1 MEFNRQN
8 ATVKSSVSDAQVIDQ
23 GLRSYM
29 LKVYNYMASGVFL
42 TGVVS
47 LLLFRLSGGY
57 DIQVTSSGISGLTGI
72 GQALFASPL
81 MWVVMLA
88 PLGIVFYMSFGINK
102 MSSSKAQTTF
112 WIFAGLMGLSLSSIL
127 LVYTGLSVT
136 RVFFITS
143 ATFGAMS
150 IYGYTTKRDLT
161 KFGSFLMMG
170 LIGIII
176 ASLVNIF
183 LKSSMMYFV
192 ISILGVLIFV
202 GLTAYDTQKIKNM
215 YVASDSG
222 ELMGKKAIMGALT
235 LYLDFINLFI
245 MLLRLFGQR
254 R

>member
-1 MEFNRQN
+1 MEFNKENILNKVKAAQRT
-8 ATVKSSVSDAQVIDQ
+8 TVVMDE
-23 GLRSYM
+23 GLRAYM
-29 LKVYNYMASGVFL
+29 LKVYNYMA
-42 TGVVS
+42 TGV
-47 LLLFRLSGGY
+47 L
-57 DIQVTSSGISGLTGI
+57 LTGI
-72 GQALFASPL
+72 IALISFKMSVVTDASGVITGFTSFGNTL
-81 MWVVMLA
+81 FFSGLKWIVMLA

-102 MSSSKAQTTF
+102 MSSSKAQTVF
-112 WIFAGLMGLSLSSIL
+112 WIFAALMGLSLSWIL
-127 LVYTGLSVT
+127 LVYTGVSVA

-143 ATFGAMS
+143 ATFGTMS

-161 KFGSFLMMG
+161 KLGSFLFMG

-183 LKSSMMYFV
+183 LKSSMMYFI

-215 YVASDSG
+215 YSASDTG
-222 ELMGKKAIMGALT
+222 ELIGKKAIMGALT

>member
-1 MEFNRQN
+1 MEFNRDN
-8 ATVKSSVSDAQVIDQ
+8 ILNKTATTKKTVVMDE
-23 GLRSYM
+23 GLRAYM
-29 LKVYNYMASGVFL
+29 LKVYNYMATGVLL
-42 TGVVS
+42 TGVVA
-47 LLLFRLSGGY
+47 LLTFKMSVVTEGGSIVALTEIGNAIYLSGLKW
-57 DIQVTSSGISGLTGI
+57 II
-72 GQALFASPL
+72 
-81 MWVVMLA
+81 MLA

-102 MSSSKAQTTF
+102 MSSSKAQTVF

-150 IYGYTTKRDLT
+150 LYGYTTKRDLT

-222 ELMGKKAIMGALT
+222 EVIGKKAIMGALT

>member
-1 MEFNRQN
+1 MEFDKKGILNR
-8 ATVKSSVSDAQVIDQ
+8 AKVAQQTAVVMDE
-23 GLRSYM
+23 GLRAYM
-29 LKVYNYMASGVFL
+29 LKVYNYMA
-42 TGVVS
+42 TGI
-47 LLLFRLSGGY
+47 L
-57 DIQVTSSGISGLTGI
+57 LTGI
-72 GQALFASPL
+72 VALITFKLSVQEITSTGIILEPLGQAIYNSGLK
-81 MWVVMLA
+81 WVVMLA
-88 PLGIVFYMSFGINK
+88 PLAVVFYMSFGINK
-102 MSSSKAQTTF
+102 MSAAKAQITF
-112 WIFAGLMGLSLSSIL
+112 WVFAGLMGLSLSSL
-127 LVYTGLSVT
+127 LLFYTGMSVT
-136 RVFFITS
+136 RVFFICS

-161 KFGSFLMMG
+161 KFGSFLIMG

-183 LKSSMMYFV
+183 LKSPMMYFV

-215 YVASDSG
+215 YSASDTG
-222 ELMGKKAIMGALT
+222 ELIGKKAVMGALT

>member
-1 MEFNRQN
+1 MEFNKENILNKVKAAQKT
-8 ATVKSSVSDAQVIDQ
+8 TVVMDE
-23 GLRSYM
+23 GLRAYM
-29 LKVYNYMASGVFL
+29 LKVYNYMA
-42 TGVVS
+42 TGI
-47 LLLFRLSGGY
+47 L
-57 DIQVTSSGISGLTGI
+57 LTGI
-72 GQALFASPL
+72 IALISFQLSAETNSL
-81 MWVVMLA
+81 GKIVDYTAFGKTIFFSGWRWVIMLA

-102 MSSSKAQTTF
+102 MSAAKAQTVF
-112 WIFAGLMGLSLSSIL
+112 WVFAALMGLSLSWIL
-127 LVYTGLSVT
+127 LIYTGASVA

-161 KFGSFLMMG
+161 KLGSFLMMG

-176 ASLVNIF
+176 ASVVNIF

-215 YVASDSG
+215 YSASDTG
-222 ELMGKKAIMGALT
+222 ELMGKKAVMGALT

>member
-1 MEFNRQN
+1 MEFNKEN
-8 ATVKSSVSDAQVIDQ
+8 ILNKVKAATKTAVVMDE
-23 GLRSYM
+23 GLRAYM
-29 LKVYNYMASGVFL
+29 LKVYNFMA
-42 TGVVS
+42 TGV
-47 LLLFRLSGGY
+47 L
-57 DIQVTSSGISGLTGI
+57 LTGI
-72 GQALFASPL
+72 VALLSFKMSVVTDSSGAISGFTSFGNALFFSGL
-81 MWVVMLA
+81 KWVVMLA

-102 MSSSKAQTTF
+102 MSAAKAQTVF
-112 WIFAGLMGLSLSSIL
+112 WSFAALMGLSLSWIL
-127 LVYTGLSVT
+127 LVYTGVSVA

-161 KFGSFLMMG
+161 KLGSFLIMG

-215 YVASDSG
+215 YSASDTG
-222 ELMGKKAIMGALT
+222 ELIGKKAIMGALT